1 LGLAVQ
7 LCTLPWLGFVPDDVG
22 AAPPAAV
29 ARLAERLQVSAG
41 ALACYGEREQTRTEH
56 LRAAARY
63 LGWRPAKALELKE
76 LEEFL
81 LARAMEHD
89 APSLLFR
96 LACEYLISAK
106 VIRPGV
112 VVLLERVAAARAAAQ
127 ALTYDQVAPI
137 LEATPTLATEL
148 DRLLEVDP
156 EVGSTRLHWLGK
168 APTEPSP
175 AAVKTELARLRF
187 LRRLD
192 AHTMDLSMLPTE
204 QRRFLAAVGRRSSNQ
219 ALERRE
225 PQRRYPILLALLA
238 QSAVDVLDEA
248 VQLFDQA
255 ISARETRARLKADQQ
270 LVERAKAGEDRQA
283 LLGAILPVLLDPAI
297 PDEEVGGLL
306 RAGVGM
312 ARLRAAFAQARA
324 RLPSDH
330 GQLGALEASYSYLR
344 QFTPDVLEAVGF
356 AGGTGAQE
364 LLGAVEVLKEFNASG
379 ARRVPDDTP
388 AGFVPARYR
397 VPDAAPQAGDG
408 AAYRHYWELCVLLGL
423 RGGLGSGDVWVP
435 GSRRYADPESYL
447 FTAEEWRDIRGEFCR
462 LVGKPTDGAE
472 ALARAADEL
481 HAALADLEAVLAA
494 APEPTSSAG
503 GGKRGGRGGGT
514 GDGDGDSA
522 RVRLTDQGEL
532 VIPPLSAE
540 DVPAEAAALKA
551 ALVERLPFAP
561 IASLLVELDHHTGFL
576 DCFTHAGGKQS
587 HSSARSSELKRNL
600 LAVLIA
606 NATNLGLVRMPRSAA
621 SLMTCWPGPRS
632 GTCER
637 RRCGP
642 PARCW
647 STTTTGCR

>member
-397 VPDAAPQAGDG
+397 
-408 AAYRHYWELCVLLGL
+408 
-423 RGGLGSGDVWVP
+423 
-435 GSRRYADPESYL
+435 
-447 FTAEEWRDIRGEFCR
+447 
-462 LVGKPTDGAE
+462 
-472 ALARAADEL
+472 
-481 HAALADLEAVLAA
+481 
-494 APEPTSSAG
+494 
-503 GGKRGGRGGGT
+503 GT
-514 GDGDGDSA
+514 
-522 RVRLTDQGEL
+522 
-532 VIPPLSAE
+532 
-540 DVPAEAAALKA
+540 
-551 ALVERLPFAP
+551 
-561 IASLLVELDHHTGFL
+561 
-576 DCFTHAGGKQS
+576 
-587 HSSARSSELKRNL
+587 
-600 LAVLIA
+600 
-606 NATNLGLVRMPRSAA
+606 
-621 SLMTCWPGPRS
+621 
-632 GTCER
+632 
-637 RRCGP
+637 
-642 PARCW
+642 
-647 STTTTGCR
+647 